1 MDTIS
6 VNSFYYFYSAVPQ
19 VLGGILAIM
28 GFFLIFKIQT
38 LKEELVAKAIE
49 INNLIKSNIDPGNTK
64 SQLQSDYESIKQN
77 IENRNIK
84 NIRLYILYSVDKKM
98 KTNLLFK
105 LYSEEYIG
113 TFNLYRKLMY
123 STMGTSIY
131 TSVIILIC
139 LSILPFGKY
148 FLTNHGVLQTVFIIT
163 IVSIVLCFFGFI
175 TLIYFSLSN
184 RTYEIDLADFLE
196 KHKFNEMPENKKVT

>member
-28 GFFLIFKIQT
+28 CFFLIFKIQT

-105 LYSEEYIG
+105 LYS
-113 TFNLYRKLMY
+113 
-123 STMGTSIY
+123 
-131 TSVIILIC
+131 
-139 LSILPFGKY
+139 
-148 FLTNHGVLQTVFIIT
+148 
-163 IVSIVLCFFGFI
+163 
-175 TLIYFSLSN
+175 
-184 RTYEIDLADFLE
+184 
-196 KHKFNEMPENKKVT
+196 